1 MIAIVLDDLGI
12 DKRRGRRAIDLPAA
26 LTLAFLPYA
35 TELAEQTARARAR
48 GHELLVH
55 VPMQPHG
62 AASDPGPN
70 VLDIDLG
77 ADEGRRRL
85 EWTLRQFGRFGG
97 LSNPMGSSLP
107 ASPDGMPLGGAAA
120 WAGGRGG

>member
-62 AASDPGPN
+62 ADSDPGPN

-77 ADEGRRRL
+77 AAEVRRRL
-85 EWTLRQFGRFGG
+85 EWTLRQFDGRSEERSVGIG
-97 LSNPMGSSLP
+97 VVSTCRARWVPSH
-107 ASPDGMPLGGAAA
+107 
-120 WAGGRGG
+120 

>member
-35 TELAEQTARARAR
+35 TELAEQNARARAR

-55 VPMQPHG
+55 VPLQPHG
-62 AASDPGPN
+62 ADSAPGHN

-77 ADEGRRRL
+77 PDAVPRPWEWKRRRL
-85 EWTLRQFGRFGG
+85 RGF
-97 LSNPMGSSLP
+97 
-107 ASPDGMPLGGAAA
+107 AGATHKTT
-120 WAGGRGG
+120 